1 MRKVIVKIDRD
12 KATELERTNFE
23 LNFVKDIVQRV
34 IESHPNDLE
43 LINGG
48 TLSVYNKKGS
58 ELQGQYSILAAE
70 IEKEYTPKYL
80 EGHKYTWIIPNGSD
94 EMIFDILCNCD
105 IPEIEENA

>member
-12 KATELERTNFE
+12 KATELERINFE

-70 IEKEYTPKYL
+70 IEKEY
-80 EGHKYTWIIPNGSD
+80 IPNGSD